1 MEMTV
6 GRGAVGGR
14 RRGSEAFEVGDSGS
28 ESQSTGITPPP
39 AETLGPVASASMTSE
54 KSAFTGFS
62 CSTCLLCWE
71 PSFRSTT

>member
-1 MEMTV
+1 MAMTV

-28 ESQSTGITPPP
+28 ESQRTGITPLA
-39 AETLGPVASASMTSE
+39 AETLGPVMSVSTTSK

-62 CSTCLLCWE
+62 CSTCLL
-71 PSFRSTT
+71 